1 MKFLPKLKVYKEG
14 QQLPH
19 KLSIVLKEVSQDRRK
34 TIMIIVPSP
43 FTTEKGTYDP
53 ISFLFY
59 PSAIVRKIYALRI
72 RFPTYKKFL
81 ISIDK
86 TEVIVRKT
94 SEGRDV

>member
-14 QQLPH
+14 EYIPQ
-19 KLSIVLKEVSQDRRK
+19 KLSVVLREVTQDHK
-34 TIMIIVPSP
+34 KMIMIIVPSP
-43 FTTEKGTYDP
+43 FTTEKGKYDP

-59 PSAIVRKIYALRI
+59 PSAIVRKVYALSI

-81 ISIDK
+81 VKFVSN
-86 TEVIVRKT
+86 EVIVRKT